1 MDSDISSSQI
11 SAPHD
16 VFSVQSSKSA
26 NDWSK
31 TRLSAAQVLYVQVP
45 ILTGSVQ
52 TDKKHVHDMYVSMEL
67 AYTSISYQATTY
79 NQLHLSI
86 ILYATLSHLTMQ
98 PVR

>member
-45 ILTGSVQ
+45 IFFGSVQ
-52 TDKKHVHDMYVSMEL
+52 TDKKNVHDLYVARNL
-67 AYTSISYQATTY
+67 
-79 NQLHLSI
+79 
-86 ILYATLSHLTMQ
+86 LTC
-98 PVR
+98 